1 MYQLN
6 RETEIALM
14 EVAVMHPH
22 TSIDELLMMWIT
34 RFYNE
39 HEKSF
44 DYYINQQNSNL
55 STEGHALD
63 IQPPHQTVS
72 NSFVV

>member
-22 TSIDELLMMWIT
+22 TSIDELLMMWVY
-34 RFYNE
+34 R
-39 HEKSF
+39 
-44 DYYINQQNSNL
+44 YYDELAEGFSCYFEGEEV
-55 STEGHALD
+55 STE
-63 IQPPHQTVS
+63 
-72 NSFVV
+72 